1 MSADAQRPATTTIQL
16 MADTKEELNALKE
29 CHNMHTYDEVIKF
42 LINTRKTSVK
52 SLFGCTPDMPPFV
65 REDDDSHRVP
75 GD

>member
-42 LINTRKTSVK
+42 LINTPEDIRKIPVWVH
-52 SLFGCTPDMPPFV
+52 PEMPPFV